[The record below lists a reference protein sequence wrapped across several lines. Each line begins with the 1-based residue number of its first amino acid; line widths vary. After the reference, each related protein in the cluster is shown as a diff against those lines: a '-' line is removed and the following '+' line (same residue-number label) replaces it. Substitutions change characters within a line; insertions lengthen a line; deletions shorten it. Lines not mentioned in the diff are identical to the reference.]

1 MSVYALLLLSL
12 FFFPWKFGEA
22 GRRTFYFE
30 AVLTNDQLG
39 TFGHVEMYKNIH
51 LVPINLVNM

>member
-1 MSVYALLLLSL
+1 MSVYALLPLSL
-12 FFFPWKFGEA
+12 FFFPLKFGEA

-30 AVLTNDQLG
+30 AVLMNDQLG